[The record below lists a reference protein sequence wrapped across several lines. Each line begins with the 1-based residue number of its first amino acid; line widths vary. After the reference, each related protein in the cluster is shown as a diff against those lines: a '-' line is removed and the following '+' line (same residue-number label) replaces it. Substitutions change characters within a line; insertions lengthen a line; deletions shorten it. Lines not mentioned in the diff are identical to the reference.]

1 MGIRNMIVRW
11 LDGPRPALAN
21 YGHGLEIAGNDMYLE
36 GDVKL
41 SIRPASNGRLLVAQI
56 YKPVRGPGPDWET
69 TLHLVPDGSSLVE
82 SIARVLVLQKVA

>member
-1 MGIRNMIVRW
+1 MGIRNWFIRW
-11 LDGPRPALAN
+11 LDGEKRPTLAN
-21 YGHGLEIAGNDMYLE
+21 YGLEVAGQDMYLE